1 MENMCYNK
9 DNDNDYHYRNVKER
23 MLMDTKMTKRSK
35 QRDAILSVL
44 KNTKVHP
51 TAEWLH
57 NEVRKDIPN
66 ISLATVYRNMKLLLE
81 TKQIVGINIDGIE
94 HYDGNCDNH
103 YHFVCKGCSS
113 VLDLDIPPFSDI
125 EVIVEKMNNVLVD
138 SHSTIFYGVCEHC
151 RKSREA

>member
-103 YHFVCKGCSS
+103 YHFV
-113 VLDLDIPPFSDI
+113 
-125 EVIVEKMNNVLVD
+125 NN
-138 SHSTIFYGVCEHC
+138 
-151 RKSREA
+151 